1 MTAPAEEEARPAPG
15 TYVQLDNPQKRD
27 EEQVKGHKEAE
38 GATHVR
44 DGLAL
49 RRWYKQ
55 VRRREGQRGGVGGI
69 QGGDD
74 GQAAPQLA
82 VASARHPCGEA
93 GISPCNKGRPEITR
107 EQLHL
112 LWRKDT

>member
-1 MTAPAEEEARPAPG
+1 MTAPAGEADPAPG

-27 EEQVKGHKEAE
+27 EEQIKGHKEAE

-49 RRWYKQ
+49 CRGYEQ
-55 VRRREGQRGGVGGI
+55 VRGREGHRGGVGRI

-74 GQAAPQLA
+74 GQAAPQLP
-82 VASARHPCGEA
+82 VVSHRHSCGEA
-93 GISPCNKGRPEITR
+93 GISPCNKGRTKIKRTLPSAIE
-107 EQLHL
+107 EG
-112 LWRKDT
+112 

>member
-1 MTAPAEEEARPAPG
+1 MTAPAGEAHPPPG

-49 RRWYKQ
+49 CGGHEQ
-55 VRRREGQRGGVGGI
+55 VGGGEGHRGGVGGI
-69 QGGDD
+69 QSVDD
-74 GQAAPQLA
+74 GQAAPQLP
-82 VASARHPCGEA
+82 VVSHRHSCGEA
-93 GISPCNKGRPEITR
+93 GLSPCNRGKNKNEGKT
-107 EQLHL
+107 
-112 LWRKDT
+112 